1 LEKYEVAAKLRDIIA
16 GRIAG
21 VAPAVVHDDTEL
33 AALGADSLA
42 LSWIMADVEDT
53 FDFVMRG
60 SELMKLK
67 TFAAFVD
74 YVAQRVGK

>member
-1 LEKYEVAAKLRDIIA
+1 MLLAEQLREIIA
-16 GRIAG
+16 RRIDG
-21 VAPAVVHDDTEL
+21 VEPSRIGDETEL

-42 LSWIMADVEDT
+42 LSWILADVEDA

-60 SELMKLK
+60 GDLMKLK

-74 YVAQRVGK
+74 YVAQRAGK

>member
-1 LEKYEVAAKLRDIIA
+1 MDKTLLAAQLREIIA
-16 GRIAG
+16 RRIDGAEPSRIG
-21 VAPAVVHDDTEL
+21 DDAEL

-42 LSWIMADVEDT
+42 LSWILADVEDA

-60 SELMKLK
+60 GELMKLK

>member
-1 LEKYEVAAKLRDIIA
+1 MLLAEQLREIIA
-16 GRIAG
+16 RRIDG
-21 VAPAVVHDDTEL
+21 VEPSRIGDDAEL

-42 LSWIMADVEDT
+42 LSWILADVEDA

-60 SELMKLK
+60 GDLMKLK

>member
-1 LEKYEVAAKLRDIIA
+1 MDKQAIEMKFREIILKRVKGLEPSMLKADTDFGAM
-16 GRIAG
+16 G
-21 VAPAVVHDDTEL
+21 V
-33 AALGADSLA
+33 DSLA
-42 LSWIMADVEDT
+42 LSWIMADVEDA

-60 SELMKLK
+60 GELMKLK

>member
-1 LEKYEVAAKLRDIIA
+1 MEKYEVAAKLRAIIA
-16 GRIAG
+16 GRIDGVDPAG
-21 VAPAVVHDDTEL
+21 MHDDTEL
-33 AALGADSLA
+33 TALGADSLA
-42 LSWIMADVEDT
+42 LSWIMADVEDA

-60 SELMKLK
+60 GELMKLK

>member
-1 LEKYEVAAKLRDIIA
+1 MEKNEVAAKLRDIIA
-16 GRIAG
+16 GRIDGIDPAG
-21 VAPAVVHDDTEL
+21 MNDDTEL

-60 SELMKLK
+60 GELMKLK

-74 YVAQRVGK
+74 YVVQRVGK

>member
-1 LEKYEVAAKLRDIIA
+1 M
-16 GRIAG
+16 
-21 VAPAVVHDDTEL
+21 HDDTEL
-33 AALGADSLA
+33 TALGADSLA
-42 LSWIMADVEDT
+42 LSWIMADVEDA

-60 SELMKLK
+60 GELMKLK